1 MVDLLSEARIPL
13 RKVHLNPKHQVR
25 SCKAALQSL
34 LSREVLLKQAAQKAV
49 VSYVRSVFL
58 QPNKVV
64 HRTVVVPIADG
75 DAHAKNS
82 SGVDDSPPLTVVA
95 GTL

>member
-13 RKVHLNPKHQVR
+13 RKLHLNPKHQGR

-58 QPNKVV
+58 QPNKVA
-64 HRTVVVPIADG
+64 HRR
-75 DAHAKNS
+75 
-82 SGVDDSPPLTVVA
+82 PPHRFHTKKPSVR
-95 GTL
+95 